1 MLMWISGLQKVRL
14 GRFLGPKF
22 GDLGVQFGD
31 LGAQIEVPE
40 GPLGAVLA
48 IQKPALGS
56 LFVAS
61 WDIWSPL
68 GGLLEPSWRPLGANK
83 PPRNPP
89 EPPQGSQQ
97 GCISLSRL
105 IRATRVTQLD
115 KSSNERIKNQRIDL
129 WMRRRWVNK
138 ILTRPWPG
146 ARRIFLI
153 RK

>member
-1 MLMWISGLQKVRL
+1 MLMWISGLQKVLL

-31 LGAQIEVPE
+31 LRAQIEVPE
-40 GPLGAVLA
+40 GP
-48 IQKPALGS
+48 Q
-56 LFVAS
+56 
-61 WDIWSPL
+61 
-68 GGLLEPSWRPLGANK
+68 

-115 KSSNERIKNQRIDL
+115 KSSNERTKNQRIDL
-129 WMRRRWVNK
+129 WMRRGWS
-138 ILTRPWPG
+138 IQDLDTPL
-146 ARRIFLI
+146 ARGQANLCSTCIIPQTKEARLGWGSYLPYIELPLSVRISRRGLLA
-153 RK
+153 